1 MMNRRRWCWG
11 TAWVA
16 AVVTLAALLWWAFG
30 PRPLEVEVALVQRR
44 VFEQTVEDD
53 GRARARE
60 RMVVGMPWAGE
71 LERLSFKE
79 GQTVEAGE
87 TLMWVRP
94 VEPTLQDARARA
106 EWETRGAA
114 AQAAWQRAARQTEVA
129 LVAWQRAAV
138 AASRAVHLAEE
149 EFISRAQLEGTVL
162 DLKRDERAWLAAQAA
177 ERAALHEVELA
188 RVMLGGWARSQDRS
202 RKAVPSADRVQVLRV
217 MQPNRAVLAAGAAVL
232 EVADV
237 RNPEVVV
244 PLLSQEALQVQVGA
258 LVRLQA
264 WASGGG
270 LAAGT
275 VDAAQ
280 AVEGRVRL
288 VEPAATTKVSALG
301 LEEQRINVVIDPSS
315 PLPDGDG
322 YSVRVRVV
330 MQHEADALCVPV
342 SAVFP
347 WPADSRR
354 QGVFLIEGGRARLQ
368 EVAVRS
374 RGGGWAWLEGG
385 LAQGQA
391 VVVYPP
397 AALQNGARV
406 RTVQR

>member
-1 MMNRRRWCWG
+1 MDRRRWSMG
-11 TAWVA
+11 A
-16 AVVTLAALLWWAFG
+16 ALAAALLTLAALLWWAFG
-30 PRPLEVEVALVQRR
+30 PRPLEVEVASAQRR

-60 RMVVGMPWAGE
+60 RIVVGMPWAGE
-71 LERLSFKE
+71 LERLTFRE
-79 GQTVEAGE
+79 GQTLEAGE
-87 TLMWVRP
+87 ALMWVRP
-94 VEPTLQDARARA
+94 VEPTLQDARVRA

-149 EFISRAQLEGTVL
+149 EFISRAQLEGAVL
-162 DLKRDERAWLAAQAA
+162 DLQRDERTWQAAQAA
-177 ERAALHEVELA
+177 ERAALHEVELS
-188 RVMLGGWARSQDRS
+188 RVMLGGWVRSQDRS
-202 RKAVPSADRVQVLRV
+202 RKAVPATDRVQVLRV
-217 MQPNRAVLAAGAAVL
+217 MQPNRAVLAAGVPVL

-244 PLLSQEALQVQVGA
+244 PLLSQEALRVQPGA
-258 LVRLQA
+258 LVLLQA
-264 WASGGG
+264 WGSGGG
-270 LAAGT
+270 PVAWAAE
-275 VDAAQ
+275 AAPTL
-280 AVEGRVRL
+280 EGRVRL

-301 LEEQRINVVIDPSS
+301 LEEQRINVVIDPSA

-330 MQHEADALCVPV
+330 MQREASALCVPV

-347 WPADSRR
+347 LPADARR
-354 QGVFLIEGGRARLQ
+354 HGVFLIDDGRARLQ
-368 EVAVRS
+368 EVTVRS
-374 RGGGWAWLEGG
+374 RGGGWAWLERG
-385 LAQGQA
+385 LVEGQA

-397 AALQNGARV
+397 AALQEGARV

>member
-1 MMNRRRWCWG
+1 MMIRRRWWMG
-11 TAWVA
+11 TAWA
-16 AVVTLAALLWWAFG
+16 AAAVTLAMLLWWAFG
-30 PRPLEVEVALVQRR
+30 PRPLEVEVVSAQRR

-60 RMVVGMPWAGE
+60 RIVVGMPWAGE
-71 LERLSFKE
+71 LERLTFKE
-79 GQTVEAGE
+79 GQTLEAGE
-87 TLMWVRP
+87 ALMWVRP
-94 VEPTLQDARARA
+94 VEPTLQDARVRA
-106 EWETRGAA
+106 EWAARGAA

-138 AASRAVHLAEE
+138 AASRAVHLAEQ
-149 EFISRAQLEGTVL
+149 EFISRAQLEGAVL
-162 DLKRDERAWLAAQAA
+162 DLQRDERTWQAAQAA
-177 ERAALHEVELA
+177 ERSALHEVELA
-188 RVMLGGWARSQDRS
+188 RVMLGGWVRSQDRS
-202 RKAVPSADRVQVLRV
+202 RKAVPAADRVQVLRV
-217 MQPNRAVLAAGAAVL
+217 MQPNRAVLAAGVPVL

-244 PLLSQEALQVQVGA
+244 PLLSQEALRVQPGA

-264 WASGGG
+264 WGSGG
-270 LAAGT
+270 AAAE
-275 VDAAQ
+275 AAQ

-330 MQHEADALCVPV
+330 MQHEANALCVPV

-347 WPADSRR
+347 LPTDSRR
-354 QGVFLIEGGRARLQ
+354 QGVFLVKDGRAQLQ

-374 RGGGWAWLEGG
+374 RGGGWVWLERG
-385 LAQGQA
+385 LEEGQA

-397 AALQNGARV
+397 AALREGARV
-406 RTVQR
+406 RTAQR

>member
-1 MMNRRRWCWG
+1 MMIRRRWWMG
-11 TAWVA
+11 TAWA
-16 AVVTLAALLWWAFG
+16 AAAVTLAVLLWWAFG
-30 PRPLEVEVALVQRR
+30 PRPLEVEVASAQRR

-60 RMVVGMPWAGE
+60 RIVVGMPWAGE
-71 LERLSFKE
+71 LERLTFKE
-79 GQTVEAGE
+79 GQTLEAGE
-87 TLMWVRP
+87 ALMWVRP
-94 VEPTLQDARARA
+94 VEPTLQDARVRA
-106 EWETRGAA
+106 EWAARGAA

-138 AASRAVHLAEE
+138 AASRAVHLAEQ
-149 EFISRAQLEGTVL
+149 EFISRAQLEGAVL
-162 DLKRDERAWLAAQAA
+162 DLQRDERSWQAAQAA

-188 RVMLGGWARSQDRS
+188 RVMLGGWVRSQDRS
-202 RKAVPSADRVQVLRV
+202 RKAVPAADRVQVLRV
-217 MQPNRAVLAAGAAVL
+217 MQPNRAVLAAGVPVL

-244 PLLSQEALQVQVGA
+244 PLLSQEALRVQPGA

-264 WASGGG
+264 WGSGG
-270 LAAGT
+270 AAAE
-275 VDAAQ
+275 AAQ

-330 MQHEADALCVPV
+330 MQHEANALCVPV

-347 WPADSRR
+347 LPTDSRG
-354 QGVFLIEGGRARLQ
+354 QGVFLVKDGRAQLQ

-374 RGGGWAWLEGG
+374 RGGGWVWLERG
-385 LAQGQA
+385 LEEGQA

-397 AALQNGARV
+397 AALREGARV
-406 RTVQR
+406 RTARR